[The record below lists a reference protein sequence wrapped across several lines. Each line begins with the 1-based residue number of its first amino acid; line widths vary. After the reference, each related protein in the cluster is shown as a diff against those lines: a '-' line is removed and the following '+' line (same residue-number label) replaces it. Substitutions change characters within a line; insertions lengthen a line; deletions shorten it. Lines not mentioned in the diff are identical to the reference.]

1 MIRKY
6 LILLCLAGV
15 AIFNSLTLAY
25 AQNDTSTVVTRS
37 KQSEKQITI
46 RKRYNPRKALLMSA
60 ALPGLGQAYTKKYWK
75 IPIIYTGAAILGYF
89 IIDNNRNYIIW
100 RDRYIIQRTATES
113 GLEPPLLNPAN
124 NNLPFTLNLLKRS
137 KDYYRRNRDF
147 SVILSGLLYVLNLAD
162 ANVTAHLKDFDLSE
176 DLSMSVQPSFYQ
188 PGALQPSTGITLTF
202 NFK

>member
-1 MIRKY
+1 
-6 LILLCLAGV
+6 
-15 AIFNSLTLAY
+15 
-25 AQNDTSTVVTRS
+25 
-37 KQSEKQITI
+37 
-46 RKRYNPRKALLMSA
+46 
-60 ALPGLGQAYTKKYWK
+60 
-75 IPIIYTGAAILGYF
+75 
-89 IIDNNRNYIIW
+89 
-100 RDRYIIQRTATES
+100 
-113 GLEPPLLNPAN
+113 LEPPLLNPAN